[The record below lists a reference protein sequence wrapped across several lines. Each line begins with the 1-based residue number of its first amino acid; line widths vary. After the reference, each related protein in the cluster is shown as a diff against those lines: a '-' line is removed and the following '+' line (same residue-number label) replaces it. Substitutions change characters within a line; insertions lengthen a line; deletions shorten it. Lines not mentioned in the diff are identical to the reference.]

1 MGELDL
7 GCFVWFNGPRG
18 IRGWVLF
25 IVPRSGCYFLNP
37 PVRLWCVTIVAY
49 EPRLFTSEVATDL
62 RVLSALLVQRSLLAS
77 TDEWDGR

>member
-1 MGELDL
+1 MLVLMPFAMALLYPSSELKQSGE
-7 GCFVWFNGPRG
+7 
-18 IRGWVLF
+18 
-25 IVPRSGCYFLNP
+25 
-37 PVRLWCVTIVAY
+37 CVTIVAY